1 MLARFQ
7 DLDTTFSV
15 FDRLFDNIGYAPPS
29 PESWRR
35 LSVTEKDD
43 ALHVSLDVPGL
54 NEKDLSVAIHE
65 GVLTIRGEK
74 KTTSKDEEKVVRAAG
89 LKFEK
94 SFTLP
99 YDVDTEGAHAAV
111 KDGILSISLPKIPVA
126 KPKEIAVT
134 AKAE

>member
-1 MLARFQ
+1 MLARFH
-7 DLDTTFSV
+7 DLDATFSV

-74 KTTSKDEEKVVRAAG
+74 KTASKEEDKVVRAAG

-94 SFTLP
+94 SFMLP

-111 KDGILSISLPKIPVA
+111 KDGVLAITLPKIPEP